1 MSPARTYLT
10 HWHLMFLSTTT
21 RGVGILPTSP
31 TAPPPTREVG
41 ILPTSPTALP
51 PTRAVGILPTRLSST
66 QSPITL

>member
-1 MSPARTYLT
+1 MSRKSASICLT
-10 HWHLMFLSTTT
+10 RWLVAFLSAAAT

-41 ILPTSPTALP
+41 ILPT
-51 PTRAVGILPTRLSST
+51 RLSST